1 MVKHHSADGIFITPS
16 GGESSILLRI
26 SGKVGKSLC
35 MRQRH
40 PDEHLNRDFK
50 TVLRTSD
57 RVNSKNGLLQ
67 KATTFMKFLSKTP
80 KRVMAYFKHALVQ
93 YAKFSAI

>member
-1 MVKHHSADGIFITPS
+1 MVENYSADGIFITLS

-26 SGKVGKSLC
+26 SGKVGKSLF
-35 MRQRH
+35 MHQRH
-40 PDEHLNRDFK
+40 PDEYLNRDFK

-57 RVNSKNGLLQ
+57 RANSKNGLLQ

-80 KRVMAYFKHALVQ
+80 ERVMAYF
-93 YAKFSAI
+93 